1 MRFGELID
9 GIRGDGEAPAALRG
23 KTLVAILG
31 MHRSGT
37 SAVAGTLADHGVAF
51 GPVRTKDR
59 FNPRGNREI
68 PELNRLH
75 DAVLEANGGSW
86 WKPPAQVRIRAADR
100 RRRNRILG
108 TITGETIAVKDPRML
123 ACRELWE
130 DLDLKPIGVIRNPL
144 AVRESLARRAA
155 ERPHRHPQ
163 LSGTEWVEL
172 WVTYNRALLAEHE
185 RRPFPIID
193 FDRSEQ
199 LGEQVDGA
207 LAFWGL
213 EPRGDS
219 EFFDAALIG
228 QRGTEGWR
236 SEVETPE
243 ALDLW
248 DALTA
253 LASG

>member
-1 MRFGELID
+1 MRFGDLIAGMRGGAEPPPEL
-9 GIRGDGEAPAALRG
+9 RR
-23 KTLVAILG
+23 KTMVAILG

-75 DAVLEANGGSW
+75 DAVLERNGGSW
-86 WKPPAQVRIRAADR
+86 AKPPSAVAVRPADR
-100 RRRNRILG
+100 RRRNRILE
-108 TITGETIAVKDPRML
+108 TIPGETIAIKDPRML
-123 ACRELWE
+123 VCRALWE

-163 LSGTEWVEL
+163 LSGTEWEGL
-172 WVTYNRALLAEHE
+172 WVTYNQALLAEHE

-193 FDRSEQ
+193 FDRSEE
-199 LGEQVDGA
+199 LAEQVDAA

-236 SEVETPE
+236 AEVETRE
-243 ALDLW
+243 AVELW
-248 DALTA
+248 DALAA
-253 LASG
+253 LATG